1 MNTMATPK
9 DLCFSG
15 RPAGAQVTGSTD
27 MLDCHASAERLLT
40 TAEANEFLCRARG
53 FLEKRR
59 SSGIDS
65 PPYIQASPLGLVR
78 YRVADLLAWEESKM
92 RTNTSYE

>member
-1 MNTMATPK
+1 MA
-9 DLCFSG
+9 G
-15 RPAGAQVTGSTD
+15 PAE
-27 MLDCHASAERLLT
+27 MLDRRVSAERLLT
-40 TAEANEFLCRARG
+40 TAEANAFLCRARG

-65 PPYIQASPLGLVR
+65 PPYIQANPLGLVR
-78 YRVADLLAWEESKM
+78 YRVADLLAWEESKV